1 MIQVFDNLLSPED
14 EDIILRETLSQKYV
28 GVDNIS
34 PLKERITDTNSLP
47 VLYQEALPG
56 DGIKGP
62 LQKYLKLILSVTK
75 INSNI
80 NFGQAQRWKINKLS
94 PTEDKSID
102 KWGLHVDQYEPHYS
116 IIYYINDSDG
126 DTVFYNDTLGDKFP
140 NWMTL
145 LGKDKDL
152 SYWSELKRV
161 SPKKGRIVIFDG
173 RIFHRSSY
181 PTTQDRYILN
191 YNVEYKATEGKI
203 I

>member
-14 EDIILRETLSQKYV
+14 EDNILKEVLSQDYNNI
-28 GVDNIS
+28 DNLMVVKMKTS
-34 PLKERITDTNSLP
+34 DSNTLPELPQDVITGFD
-47 VLYQEALPG
+47 
-56 DGIKGP
+56 IKGP
-62 LQKYLKLILSVTK
+62 LQKYLKLILNLTK
-75 INSNI
+75 TNSNI

-94 PTEDKSID
+94 PVEDISID

-126 DTVFYNDTLGDKFP
+126 DTIFYNDTLGDQFT
-140 NWMTL
+140 NWMDL

-181 PTTQDRYILN
+181 PTIQDRYIIN
-191 YNVEYKATEGKI
+191 YNVEYKNKGKI
-203 I
+203 M